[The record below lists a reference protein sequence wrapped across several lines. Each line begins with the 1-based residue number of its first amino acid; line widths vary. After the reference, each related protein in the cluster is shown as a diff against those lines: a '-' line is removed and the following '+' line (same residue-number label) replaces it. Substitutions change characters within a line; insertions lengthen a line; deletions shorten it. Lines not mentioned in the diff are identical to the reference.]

1 MSKEIRIPKQKRSI
15 EKREKI
21 IEVAY
26 QLFMDNG
33 YFNTSTVDITK
44 AASLSVGIFYA
55 YFTDKKDILLICLER
70 FGTSFVEEVYQKI
83 KTPSTE
89 EDIEDIIKQMLYIMV
104 KSHTQKRRYH
114 DEVKA
119 LQLLDADVKKHF
131 IGVSQALMEA
141 FQKRL
146 SYYNYHFPYHA
157 EQVFLI
163 HQMIEGIE
171 DELVFKDIKEID
183 HNILINQC
191 AHIIKSMLVK
201 DDI

>member
-1 MSKEIRIPKQKRSI
+1 MSKGIRIPKQKRSI

-21 IEVAY
+21 IDVAY

-33 YFNTSTVDITK
+33 YFNTSTVDIVK
-44 AASLSVGIFYA
+44 AAGLSVGVFYA
-55 YFTDKKDILLICLER
+55 YFSDKKDILLVCLDR
-70 FGTSFVEEVYQKI
+70 FGKFFVENMYQEI
-83 KTPSTE
+83 KTPSNVD
-89 EDIEDIIKQMLYIMV
+89 DIEDNIKQMLYIMI

-119 LQLLDADVKKHF
+119 LGLLDVDVRNYF
-131 IGVSQALMEA
+131 SGIQRSLMEA

-146 SYYNYHFPYHA
+146 SCYGYHLPYHA
-157 EQVFLI
+157 EQAFLI

-171 DELVFKDIKEID
+171 DELVFKDIQEIHHD
-183 HNILINQC
+183 ILIDQC
-191 AHIIKSMLVK
+191 ALAIKNMLVK